1 VLRHHLVHPM
11 ALVAASVL
19 TSGAVLGIGAPRLYL
34 LVAGLVLANVL
45 VEVGFD
51 RLGRPLAPDR
61 RFLFV
66 LVSWPVWFVIL
77 GAAGWSHG
85 PDVEYFGEVLAIVAL
100 MVTGVVAVV
109 EPFSVAI
116 PWAIASAVALTL
128 GAATGGGPT
137 IETIMPVAAIATGT
151 IFAGQLRSIVET
163 FLSSR
168 RLVLAD
174 IATRPATGDAFAVA
188 AGIVEP
194 LARLAAV
201 QNASLLWFT
210 DDDRTIVLAVGGVIP
225 PGFEPGRV
233 VPAERN
239 DLLRERSTSGPWI
252 SEWVA
257 MTSDDAYRRSVEVA
271 GVSAI
276 AYAPVSHQGRLIGL
290 VTLTTGVAAGGVAAL
305 AELLP
310 IVVEVAQYA
319 GGALAPRLLEH
330 AATSAAGLLVDEI
343 LRDGRF
349 WPVFQPIVELATGR
363 TVGYEA
369 LSRFDHVLGPQELF
383 NQAAIGGRS
392 RDLELATLGAALDA
406 SGALPPDVWLSVNS
420 SAALLGDV
428 EALAE
433 LLRDVRRR
441 IVIELSEHEII
452 DNYGPIRAAIER
464 LGPNRTLAVD
474 DAGAGFASLRHV
486 LDARPTHVKL
496 DIGLVHG
503 VDDDPS
509 RRALVAGF
517 VHFAREAGFS
527 LIAEGIETPAEL
539 ATLRLLGVEL
549 GQGYLLGRPERMADQ
564 AAAPA
569 LAS

>member
-1 VLRHHLVHPM
+1 M

-19 TSGAVLGIGAPRLYL
+19 TSGAVLGIGDPRLYL

-310 IVVEVAQYA
+310 IVAEV
-319 GGALAPRLLEH
+319 
-330 AATSAAGLLVDEI
+330 AAGLLVDEI